1 MICHRSQCLRA
12 IQKVVPLI
20 SPKMLSCT
28 FSSFNPKNLNIV
40 KRNTTGEIN
49 SFLHL
54 NTPKYKVFEPDY
66 LDSAGLVPPTYP
78 PINIQIKGYNFE
90 ILESF
95 QSFIHNMAE
104 NIGIDVAEAWATPA
118 TTWQAFTY
126 AEESTVVQDTYQL
139 DLYERNIQ
147 IVNVQTIDLPIL
159 IDIIRK
165 TLPEGVQLSIH
176 ENKDENQ
183 EARYIPDPFI
193 DTLKSEIKELTTKKQ
208 ERIDEALAEK
218 AAKGKLK

>member
-1 MICHRSQCLRA
+1 MNITSYNSQAFRA
-12 IQKVVPLI
+12 LQKLMPLFA
-20 SPKMLSCT
+20 PKMSCK
-28 FSSFNPKNLNIV
+28 FSTINRKCIMSV
-40 KRNTTGEIN
+40 KSDRNTFGTEKF
-49 SFLHL
+49 FLHL
-54 NTPKYKVFEPDY
+54 STPKNKVFEPDY

-78 PINIQIKGYNFE
+78 PINIQIKGYNFDV
-90 ILESF
+90 LESF
-95 QSFIHNMAE
+95 QSFVHNMAE
-104 NIGIDVAEAWATPA
+104 NMGIDVSNAWATPA

-183 EARYIPDPFI
+183 
-193 DTLKSEIKELTTKKQ
+193 
-208 ERIDEALAEK
+208 
-218 AAKGKLK
+218 